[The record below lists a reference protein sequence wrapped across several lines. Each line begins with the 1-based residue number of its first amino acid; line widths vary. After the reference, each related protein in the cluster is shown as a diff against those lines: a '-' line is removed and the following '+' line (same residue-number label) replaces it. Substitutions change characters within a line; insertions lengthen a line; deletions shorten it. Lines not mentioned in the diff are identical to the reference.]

1 MRIPRRAFTRSNPR
15 QKHRDSYGRLI
26 GTRDSPRQ
34 TRSRAPPGGGPPPK
48 TPLPPLGSPQ
58 GPKRPQEAP
67 RESSGTI
74 RTHTGPYGSIR
85 IHTDPSQIN
94 FQQIFCHFL
103 TNFGKVCQKNVK
115 GQSRHLAS
123 KEVSGAFA
131 SCRAR
136 KVSMDEPIFSPNAM
150 RNCLIINR
158 NV

>member
-1 MRIPRRAFTRSNPR
+1 MNFSLGGCALPPGPPRM
-15 QKHRDSYGRLI
+15 
-26 GTRDSPRQ
+26 SPR
-34 TRSRAPPGGGPPPK
+34 TPPGVK
-48 TPLPPLGSPQ
+48 TPLLPFLDPQ
-58 GPKRPQEAP
+58 GPRRPQEAP

-94 FQQIFCHFL
+94 FQKIFCHFL
-103 TNFGKVCQKNVK
+103 TYFGKVCQKNVK

-123 KEVSGAFA
+123 KQPSGAFA